1 MTTVNTLQEMVA
13 SGAPL
18 PSVYQA
24 VIDGVTALLGTEIA
38 SLRFRDRP
46 DPSWTI
52 AHAAVSFNATCD

>member
-1 MTTVNTLQEMVA
+1 MC
-13 SGAPL
+13 
-18 PSVYQA
+18 SVYQA
-24 VIDGVTALLGTEIA
+24 VVDGVSALLGAEIA

>member
-1 MTTVNTLQEMVA
+1 MVA
-13 SGAPL
+13 SRAAL
-18 PSVYQA
+18 CSVYQA
-24 VIDGVTALLGTEIA
+24 VVDGVSALLGAEIA